1 MLRRRAPPY
10 PTAGNHVM
18 TQDVVNIGDREI
30 GPGRAPY
37 IVAEMSGNHNGDIG
51 RALAL
56 VDAAKASGADAVKLQ
71 TYTADTITLDVDGPG
86 FRVEGGLWDRRRLY
100 DLYVEAHTPWAWHET
115 LFQHARDV
123 GIQIFSS
130 PFDFS
135 AVDLLQSLDAPAY
148 KIASFELVDI
158 PLIRRCAQSGKPLVM
173 STGLATEDEIAL
185 AVSEARAA
193 GASGLI
199 LLHCTSAYPAPL
211 SSMNLLTLPHLAG
224 KFDVCAGLS
233 DHTMGTAASVAAVAL
248 GACFIEKHFCL
259 SRAEGGVD
267 SAFSLEPDEL
277 ARLVVDCRAAAE
289 ALGEIRYGPTPAEIS
304 SRDHRRSLYIA
315 EDVAA
320 GDLLTPKNV
329 RSVRPG
335 FGLTPRHL
343 DAVLGKRAV
352 RSAAKGTPL
361 SWDLIS
367 D

>member
-1 MLRRRAPPY
+1 MSKDAVR
-10 PTAGNHVM
+10 
-18 TQDVVNIGDREI
+18 IGDREI
-30 GPGRAPY
+30 GPGRPPY

-51 RALAL
+51 RAIAL
-56 VDAAKASGADAVKLQ
+56 IDAARASGADAVKLQ
-71 TYTADTITLDVDGPG
+71 TYTAETITLDVDGPG
-86 FRVEGGLWDRRRLY
+86 FRVEGGLWDGRRLF

-115 LFQHARDV
+115 LFRHARDV

-135 AVDLLQSLDAPAY
+135 AVDLLEGLEAPAY

-158 PLIRRCAQSGKPLVM
+158 PLIRRCAQTGKPLVM
-173 STGLATEDEIAL
+173 STGLATEDEIAD
-185 AVSEARAA
+185 AVAAAREA

-199 LLHCTSAYPAPL
+199 LLHCTSAYPAPM
-211 SSMNLLTLPHLAG
+211 SSMNLVTLPHLAAR
-224 KFDVCAGLS
+224 FDVLAGLS

-259 SRAEGGVD
+259 SRDEGGVD

-277 ARLVVDCRAAAE
+277 ARLVADCRAAAE
-289 ALGEIRYGPTPAEIS
+289 ALGEIRYGPTPAEVS

-315 EDVAA
+315 EDVVA
-320 GDLLTPKNV
+320 GEVLTPRNV

-335 FGLTPRHL
+335 FGLAPKQL
-343 DAVLGKRAV
+343 EAVLGKLAARA
-352 RSAAKGTPL
+352 APKGTPL
-361 SWDLIS
+361 TWDLIV

>member
-1 MLRRRAPPY
+1 MSKDAVR
-10 PTAGNHVM
+10 
-18 TQDVVNIGDREI
+18 IGDREI
-30 GPGRAPY
+30 GPGRPPY

-51 RALAL
+51 RAIAL
-56 VDAAKASGADAVKLQ
+56 IDAARASGADAVKLQ
-71 TYTADTITLDVDGPG
+71 TYTAETITLDVDGPG
-86 FRVEGGLWDRRRLY
+86 FRVEGGLWDGRRLF

-115 LFQHARDV
+115 LFRHARDI

-135 AVDLLQSLDAPAY
+135 AVDLLEGLEAPAY

-158 PLIRRCAQSGKPLVM
+158 PLIRRCAQTGKPLVM
-173 STGLATEDEIAL
+173 STGLATEDEIAD
-185 AVSEARAA
+185 AVAAAREA

-199 LLHCTSAYPAPL
+199 LLHCTSAYPAPM
-211 SSMNLLTLPHLAG
+211 SSMNLVTLPHLAAR
-224 KFDVCAGLS
+224 FDVLAGLS

-259 SRAEGGVD
+259 SRDEGGVD

-277 ARLVVDCRAAAE
+277 ARLVADCRAAAE
-289 ALGEIRYGPTPAEIS
+289 ALGEIRYGPTPAEVS

-315 EDVAA
+315 EDVVA
-320 GDLLTPKNV
+320 GEVLTPRNV

-335 FGLTPRHL
+335 FGLAPKQL
-343 DAVLGKRAV
+343 DAVLGKRAA
-352 RSAAKGTPL
+352 RAAPKGTPL
-361 SWDLIS
+361 TWDLIV